1 MIASDATF
9 FDGEIAFDRKVTA
22 RLEATDIVII
32 GEGMPAQ
39 RWPLAGLIAIER
51 PTPGRGLRLTHETA
65 QATRL
70 VLPPGPFLDAVVTA
84 APHLQGGITLRGAV
98 RATAPWAAVIAGLA
112 AILYVFLSFAP
123 DKLAYVM
130 PESWRKQL
138 GNTTLAALTGDAK
151 QCVNPQGAAALAALE
166 KRLVGDTA
174 DPDQFDLRVYNIPI
188 VNAFAL
194 PGGTIVVTGALIDK
208 AKTPEEVAGVV
219 AHEMGHVSYRHAEA
233 GAIRVFGLQ
242 ALIAAFTGGNDRFTE
257 FGALLTILRFTRA
270 AERQADEYALE
281 LMTRE
286 VIDPTG
292 LKRFFESIKSAGES
306 AGGVLGQIEGM
317 VATHPGLDERI
328 ANIKALP
335 AGVTPRPALS
345 DADWQALRKIC
356 G

>member
-1 MIASDATF
+1 MISSEATF

-22 RLEATDIVII
+22 WLDGADIII
-32 GEGMPAQ
+32 AGDMAER

-51 PTPGRGLRLTHETA
+51 PASGRSLRLTHETA

-70 VLPPGPFLDAVVTA
+70 VLPAGPFLDAVVA
-84 APHLQGGITLRGAV
+84 ATPHLKGGVTLHGTLRTV
-98 RATAPWAAVIAGLA
+98 APWAAVIAGLA

-130 PESWRKQL
+130 PESWRKRL
-138 GNTTLAALTGDAK
+138 GDTTLAALTGEAK
-151 QCVNPQGAAALAALE
+151 QCLNPQGTAALAALE
-166 KRLVGDTA
+166 KRLAGDTA
-174 DPDQFDLRVYNIPI
+174 KPDEFDLRVYNIPI

-242 ALIAAFTGGNDRFTE
+242 ALIAAFTGGNDYLTE
-257 FGALLTILRFTRA
+257 FGAVLTILRFTRA
-270 AERQADEYALE
+270 AEREADAFALD
-281 LMTRE
+281 LMAKRA
-286 VIDPTG
+286 IDPLG
-292 LKRFFESIKSAGES
+292 LKRFFESLGKDTPLSK
-306 AGGVLGQIEGM
+306 GVFGQIEGM
-317 VATHPGLDERI
+317 VSTHPGLDERI
-328 ANIKALP
+328 GIIKPLP
-335 AGVTPRPALS
+335 AGVTPRPVLS
-345 DADWQALRKIC
+345 ETDWQALRKIC